1 MLSKATARAHP
12 RLAPLGSL
20 GNVSSG
26 LSVVNLPRWGLDGGL
41 STRRHAPLV
50 TINRSLSVLPT
61 RRVSAATRPRL
72 YTPTACRLEIFD
84 PRGKIIAAVYHDA
97 HEKEDP
103 GRFSREKT
111 TTRL

>member
-12 RLAPLGSL
+12 QLASQGSL

-61 RRVSAATRPRL
+61 RHVSATTWDYAGVP
-72 YTPTACRLEIFD
+72 LEIFD
-84 PRGKIIAAVYHDA
+84 PPGKADKSSCYSD
-97 HEKEDP
+97 
-103 GRFSREKT
+103 
-111 TTRL
+111 